1 MPGDKF
7 IGCVIDYSYKGLLLT
22 HEGCLLSNRLKNT
35 ELGLVGTKRQQA
47 HHQTILLKTEILMTD
62 KNIHCWFIA
71 CSVGMRTKRSTRS
84 LISSVRQDE
93 LYSGTVAQIQEIP
106 NRFGCPAESFI
117 LPTKQQQQQLEELF
131 TCPGFQPQLAAL
143 NACHF
148 RIEIYRPLKCS
159 SLPSISKE
167 SSFMWMTESLE

>member
-7 IGCVIDYSYKGLLLT
+7 IRCVIDYSYKGLLLT

-47 HHQTILLKTEILMTD
+47 HVQTILLKTERLMTD

-106 NRFGCPAESFI
+106 NRFGCPVVIYPSATTTTTTTRRTVHVSWI
-117 LPTKQQQQQLEELF
+117 LATI
-131 TCPGFQPQLAAL
+131 G
-143 NACHF
+143 
-148 RIEIYRPLKCS
+148 S
-159 SLPSISKE
+159 S
-167 SSFMWMTESLE
+167 